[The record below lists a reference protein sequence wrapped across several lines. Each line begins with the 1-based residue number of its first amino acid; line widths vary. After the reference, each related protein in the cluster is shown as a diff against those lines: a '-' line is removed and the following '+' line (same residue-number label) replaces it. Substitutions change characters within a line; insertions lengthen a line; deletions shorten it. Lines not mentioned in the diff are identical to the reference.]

1 MTDVFSEA
9 KRSYVMSRVSSKDT
23 KPEKIVRSYL
33 HRAGLRF
40 RLHGPGLPGKPDL
53 VLAKYRT
60 VVFVHGCFWH
70 RHKGCKRATTP
81 KTRKEF
87 WMEEFEK
94 NKARDRRNSRQ
105 LKENGWH
112 VIVIWACELE
122 GNLKRE
128 STLGGLV
135 RKLHSLS
142 TS

>member
-40 RLHGPGLPGKPDL
+40 RLHGPGLSGKPDL

-87 WMEEFEK
+87 WMEKFEK
-94 NKARDRRNSRQ
+94 NKARDRLNVRQ

-128 STLGGLV
+128 RTLCGLV

-142 TS
+142 KS

>member
-87 WMEEFEK
+87 WMEKFEK

>member
-53 VLAKYRT
+53 VLAKHRT

-87 WMEEFEK
+87 WMEKFEK

-135 RKLHSLS
+135 RKLHSLP

>member
-1 MTDVFSEA
+1 MNFRFFGSKTILCDE
-9 KRSYVMSRVSSKDT
+9 SRLIQGYKTREDRT
-23 KPEKIVRSYL
+23 KLPSPV
-33 HRAGLRF
+33 GLRF

-87 WMEEFEK
+87 WMEKFEK

-105 LKENGWH
+105 LKESGWH

-128 STLGGLV
+128 RTLGDLV

-142 TS
+142 KS

>member
-1 MTDVFSEA
+1 VTDVFSEA

-33 HRAGLRF
+33 HRVGLRF

-87 WMEEFEK
+87 WMEKFEK

>member
-53 VLAKYRT
+53 VLAKHRT

-87 WMEEFEK
+87 WMEKFEK

-112 VIVIWACELE
+112 VTVIWACELE